1 MFGFWQYTT
10 CSICPDKN
18 QRKILET
25 MMPVFLVRINQYQD
39 VNIYTVILG
48 VDTFLQL
55 MNLKKQNCGKISL
68 Q

>member
-1 MFGFWQYTT
+1 
-10 CSICPDKN
+10 
-18 QRKILET
+18 